1 MPNVKNIDSVK
12 ELTVKLDK
20 AKAVY
25 SMYDYGL
32 YSDGDKT
39 PFGMLGWYPGDQ
51 RMRLN
56 SKTSNALGF
65 KISAFYRFQL

>member
-1 MPNVKNIDSVK
+1 
-12 ELTVKLDK
+12 
-20 AKAVY
+20 
-25 SMYDYGL
+25 MYDYGL

-56 SKTSNALGF
+56 SKMSNALGF